1 MERPWKKQIIIA
13 ATQRHYISID
23 CNPVEAFDF
32 FFFLDPF
39 LFTFF
44 LGCSSTTSCLLCIY
58 WWMADRG
65 SARKL
70 GSLRTAEIR
79 SLSVNLMM
87 NKDNRLQIQ
96 SYISNDKLAMQYWIM
111 MGNTHTN
118 ICLDL
123 HLSLPSFSQTGF
135 FDDFTSGRD
144 SKSEDRL
151 YAFNLFCR
159 LCCLLFFFF
168 WQKTT
173 FSENQ

>member
-1 MERPWKKQIIIA
+1 MKDLQKKLIIIA

-23 CNPVEAFDF
+23 CSPVEAFD

-44 LGCSSTTSCLLCIY
+44 LGCSSTNGCLFYIY
-58 WWMADRG
+58 WWMAESG
-65 SARKL
+65 SAWKL
-70 GSLRTAEIR
+70 GSLRTAEIW
-79 SLSVNLMM
+79 SLSVNLMY
-87 NKDNRLQIQ
+87 KDNRLQIQ

-111 MGNTHTN
+111 MGNTHTS

-123 HLSLPSFSQTGF
+123 HVSLLSFAQPGF
-135 FDDFTSGRD
+135 FDAFTSGRD

-151 YAFNLFCR
+151 YAFHFFCH
-159 LCCLLFFFF
+159 LWCLVFFFF
-168 WQKTT
+168 WQKTA